1 MIHLVVAAHVDD
13 HASRDEEKKYI
24 LMTFIVLTEK
34 NIRKFK
40 IGGTSQL

>member
-13 HASRDEEKKYI
+13 HASRDEEKSTNDVYRFDGK
-24 LMTFIVLTEK
+24 K

-40 IGGTSQL
+40 IGDTSQL